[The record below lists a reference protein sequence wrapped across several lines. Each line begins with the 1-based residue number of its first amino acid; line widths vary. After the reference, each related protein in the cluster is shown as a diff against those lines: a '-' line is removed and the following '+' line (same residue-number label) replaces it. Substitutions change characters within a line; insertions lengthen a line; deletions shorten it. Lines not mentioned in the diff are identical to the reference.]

1 MGHTMQRTTQPCANT
16 LASARGNMLRSLF
29 IVFGVLLASPVHA
42 ASPLAAQVCSLLTVP
57 TLSTLQSS
65 KGTGEGCAWQWP
77 DAQALSVYVHIQQQD
92 ETVDAMK
99 QVMEANLQNPV
110 FKKTPF
116 PVCTGGDMVVGD
128 FKNGRGPGGVGYTKC
143 SGFVL
148 TFGFQGTEAHKYLP
162 IVAKKLTGTT
172 FGR

>member
-1 MGHTMQRTTQPCANT
+1 MI
-16 LASARGNMLRSLF
+16 RSLL
-29 IVFGVLLASPVHA
+29 IACGLLMASPTYA
-42 ASPLAAQVCSLLTVP
+42 ASPLSAQVCSQLAIP

-77 DAQALSVYVHIQQQD
+77 NAQALSVYVHIEQQD
-92 ETVDAMK
+92 EAVEAMK

-110 FKKTPF
+110 FKEAPF

-148 TFGFQGTEAHKYLP
+148 TFGFQGTEAQKHLP

>member
-1 MGHTMQRTTQPCANT
+1 MRRGTHPCT
-16 LASARGNMLRSLF
+16 KSFPSARHNVIRSLL
-29 IVFGVLLASPVHA
+29 IVWGLLIASPAHA
-42 ASPLAAQVCSLLTVP
+42 ASPLAAQVCSQLTIP

-77 DAQALSVYVHIQQQD
+77 NAQALSVYVHIEQQD
-92 ETVDAMK
+92 ETVEAMK

-110 FKKTPF
+110 FKKAPF
-116 PVCTGGDMVVGD
+116 PVCTDGDMVVGD

-148 TFGFQGTEAHKYLP
+148 TFGFQGTEAQKHLP

>member
-1 MGHTMQRTTQPCANT
+1 M
-16 LASARGNMLRSLF
+16 ASSA
-29 IVFGVLLASPVHA
+29 HA
-42 ASPLAAQVCSLLTVP
+42 AGPLAAQVCSQLTDP

-77 DAQALSVYVHIQQQD
+77 DAQALSVYVHIEKQD
-92 ETVDAMK
+92 ETVAAMK
-99 QVMEANLQNPV
+99 QVMEVNLKNPA

-128 FKNGRGPGGVGYTKC
+128 FKNGSGPGGVGYTKC

-148 TFGFQGTEAHKYLP
+148 TFGFQGVEAQKHLP
-162 IVAKKLTGTT
+162 NVAKKLTGTT

>member
-1 MGHTMQRTTQPCANT
+1 M
-16 LASARGNMLRSLF
+16 
-29 IVFGVLLASPVHA
+29 ASPTYA
-42 ASPLAAQVCSLLTVP
+42 ASPLSAQVCSQLAIP

-77 DAQALSVYVHIQQQD
+77 DTQALSVYVHIEKQD
-92 ETVDAMK
+92 ETVAAMK
-99 QVMEANLQNPV
+99 QVMEVNLQNPA
-110 FKKTPF
+110 FKKTLF

-148 TFGFQGTEAHKYLP
+148 TFGFQGVEAQKQLP
-162 IVAKKLTGTT
+162 NVAKKLTGTT

>member
-1 MGHTMQRTTQPCANT
+1 MRRVTHLGTKSFPSSSDTIILSLLIAC
-16 LASARGNMLRSLF
+16 GLF
-29 IVFGVLLASPVHA
+29 ITSPAHA
-42 ASPLAAQVCSLLTVP
+42 ASPLAAQVCSQLTIP
-57 TLSTLQSS
+57 TVSSLQSS

-77 DAQALSVYVHIQQQD
+77 NAQALSVYVHIEQQD
-92 ETVDAMK
+92 ETVAAMK
-99 QVMEANLQNPV
+99 QVMEMNLQNPV
-110 FKKTPF
+110 FQKTLF
-116 PVCTGGDMVVGD
+116 PVCTDGDMVVGD

-148 TFGFQGTEAHKYLP
+148 TFGFQGTEAQKHLP